1 MRENSV
7 AALRY
12 EDDRVL
18 VKKGKLVAAGWAEV
32 CSVVSLNVLVSL

>member
-1 MRENSV
+1 MHAKSV